1 LNIKQHAGETKG
13 HANLIFRSRSEI
25 NASARR
31 FARVNL
37 PNPGQFLGY
46 PWVFFDNMQKKL
58 FMKCWSDSTS
68 TYSDLPGSNLRSGR
82 DVFVQSVTH
91 LYKKIALYSAGF
103 PCTPYSCLNNRQLML
118 QDPNAQQMWRC
129 LQNIEDTQPGVSWM
143 QTVGI
148 ILCNTMEQQSAIPHC
163 GDLFDAHMVPRQ
175 LSWPSW
181 RMCWDL
187 FVWWTR
193 FSLTSKPN
201 CRRLLATVGLFNL
214 PISHMFFAW
223 SFIITYNIL
232 DIMYNI
238 VRCLGNLSNIVKLRY
253 DVAWVILDP

>member
-1 LNIKQHAGETKG
+1 VKPRVTQTWFSGQGARSMLLPGALLGW
-13 HANLIFRSRSEI
+13 IFRTLDSSLDI
-25 NASARR
+25 
-31 FARVNL
+31 
-37 PNPGQFLGY
+37 LGF
-46 PWVFFDNMQKKL
+46 FFDNMQKKL

-82 DVFVQSVTH
+82 DVFVQSVPH